1 LNKEATLEISPSE
14 LGTLELD
21 GMWVPY
27 VDMYDVDFVPTRLR
41 LAHDEYAFESSIL
54 ERGHGAVLP
63 PKLRELRAAGKKP
76 LLVERGKRYYIYVTP
91 P

>member
-1 LNKEATLEISPSE
+1 MEISPSE

-27 VDMYDVDFVPTRLR
+27 IDMYDAEFVPTRLNLSR
-41 LAHDEYAFESSIL
+41 DEYAFESSIL
-54 ERGHGAVLP
+54 ARGHGAVLP

-76 LLVERGKRYYIYVTP
+76 LLVERGNRYYIFVTP